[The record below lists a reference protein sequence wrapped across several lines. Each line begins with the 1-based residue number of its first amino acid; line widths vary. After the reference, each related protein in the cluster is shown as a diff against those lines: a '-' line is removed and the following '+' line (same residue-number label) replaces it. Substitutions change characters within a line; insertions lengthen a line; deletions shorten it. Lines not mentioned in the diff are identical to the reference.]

1 MKIAIFDY
9 LKRNNRPIKRA
20 ELLNYLRSMDYT
32 TTDREMRAVIEDMCI
47 TDGYSIASSE
57 QGYAIIHTEEELDK
71 AMKYLKA
78 KAFPLFKRADSLQKS
93 FHKDKNKQLSFEEF
107 FQIDENNQC
116 YELNQLEK
124 E

>member
-1 MKIAIFDY
+1 M
-9 LKRNNRPIKRA
+9 NNRPVKRA
-20 ELLNYLRSMDYT
+20 ELLNYLQSMNYNI
-32 TTDREMRAVIEDMCI
+32 TDREMRAVIEDMCI
-47 TDGYSIASSE
+47 TNGYSIASSE
-57 QGYAIIHTEEELDK
+57 RGYSIIHTEDELLK

-116 YELNQLEK
+116 Y
-124 E
+124 